1 MVSCARVRNSKT
13 YKGTGDVFSMEEEEE
28 EGTR

>member
-1 MVSCARVRNSKT
+1 MMIRNSRQ

-28 EGTR
+28 EGTRYRY